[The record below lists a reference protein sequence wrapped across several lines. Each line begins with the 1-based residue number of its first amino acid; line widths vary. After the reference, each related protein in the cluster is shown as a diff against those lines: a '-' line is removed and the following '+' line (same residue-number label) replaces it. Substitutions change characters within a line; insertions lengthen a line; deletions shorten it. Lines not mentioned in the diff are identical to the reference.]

1 MVVNSEH
8 ADTLKLGV
16 KGLLKSNLTRV
27 TNANHYVPGLLLYL
41 TTSAHRHY
49 NYNPLRKKNYKQGKL

>member
-27 TNANHYVPGLLLYL
+27 TNANHYVPGLLLYFNHVC
-41 TTSAHRHY
+41 S
-49 NYNPLRKKNYKQGKL
+49 